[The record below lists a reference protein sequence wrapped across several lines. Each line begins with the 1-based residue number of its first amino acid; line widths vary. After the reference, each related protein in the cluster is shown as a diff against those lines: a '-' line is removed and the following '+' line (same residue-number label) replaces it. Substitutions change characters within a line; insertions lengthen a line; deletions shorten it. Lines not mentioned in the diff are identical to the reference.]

1 MNTEK
6 DTSARQTLSRR
17 PVIGITANF
26 EDGQFKLQPGYVAS
40 VEAVGG
46 QPLLLSPR
54 RPEPGEAFDV
64 LDHID
69 GLILSGG
76 ADLNPLLVGEDP
88 VPALG
93 NINSV
98 RDEFELE
105 LIRQAYVRGIP
116 MLGICRGIQM
126 LAAALGGKIE
136 QDIATAHPGT
146 SLVKHSQQ
154 APKGTATHFVS
165 TEPGLIRDLFGERF
179 AVNSFHHQAVGDP
192 GCLFRVTARSSDGVI
207 EAMESRDSQFVV
219 GVQWHPECFLPEG
232 DASML
237 PLFRRLTEAA
247 SGFERA
253 KAFHRRCVTLDSHCD
268 TPMVFP
274 ALDHPSLN
282 VRSDVA
288 LVDFVKM
295 REGGL
300 HATIMVAYLKQG
312 KEFDEAA
319 YAAVDEKTRRILAQI
334 ETWVKN
340 AAPAVSLAATPAEV
354 RDNFVRGVTSV
365 MRGIENG
372 YAIGEDLAKL
382 EEYRKMGLVYVTL
395 CHNNDN
401 QICESARHDK
411 DYEILHKGL
420 SDFGKKV
427 VKEMNRVGLLVDLS
441 HASEQTFFDVL
452 ARSEVP
458 VVCSHS
464 NCRALCDHPRN
475 LTDEQLKALAE
486 KGGVVQ
492 INFYHGFLR
501 KEGEASVEDVVRHI
515 LHAMEVAGE
524 DHVGIGSDFDGDG
537 GVRGLASASAMINL
551 TRLLL
556 QAGITEAQLEK
567 LWGGNF
573 LRVMQE
579 VQEFAKT
586 R

>member
-6 DTSARQTLSRR
+6 ETSARQTPQRR

-46 QPLLLSPR
+46 LPLLLPPH
-54 RPEPGEAFDV
+54 RPQLGEAFDV

-105 LIRQAYVRGIP
+105 LIRQAYARHIP

-126 LAAALGGKIE
+126 LAAALGGRIE
-136 QDIATAHPGT
+136 QDIATAHPGAL
-146 SLVKHSQQ
+146 LVKHSQQ
-154 APKGTATHFVS
+154 APKGTATHFVT
-165 TEPGLIRDLFGERF
+165 TEPGMIRNLFGVRF
-179 AVNSFHHQAVGDP
+179 AVNSFHHQAVGEA
-192 GCLFRVTARSSDGVI
+192 GSLFRVTARSSDGVI
-207 EAMESRDSQFVV
+207 EAMESRDARFVV

-232 DASML
+232 DRSML

-247 SGFERA
+247 SFFERA
-253 KAFHRRCVTLDSHCD
+253 KAFHRHRVTLDSHCD

-274 ALDHPSLN
+274 HLDQPTLN

-300 HATIMVAYLKQG
+300 HATIMVAYLKQEKG
-312 KEFDEAA
+312 FDAKA
-319 YAAVDEKTRRILAQI
+319 YEAVDEKTRRILGQI
-334 ETWVKN
+334 EAWVKD
-340 AAPAVSLAATPAEV
+340 AEPTVSLAATPAEV
-354 RDNFVRGVTSV
+354 RNNFARGVTSV

-372 YAIGEDLAKL
+372 YAIGEDLSKL

-401 QICESARHDK
+401 QICESARHDEG
-411 DYEILHKGL
+411 YETFGKGL
-420 SDFGKKV
+420 SDFGSHV
-427 VKEMNRVGLLVDLS
+427 VKEMNRVGLLIDLS
-441 HASEQTFFDVL
+441 HASEQTFYDTL
-452 ARSEVP
+452 DLSAVP

-501 KEGEASVEDVVRHI
+501 KDGEATVEDVVRHI

-537 GVRGLASASAMINL
+537 GVKGVASAAEMMNL
-551 TRLLL
+551 TSLLL
-556 QAGITEAQLEK
+556 QAGVTEAQLEK

-573 LRVMQE
+573 LRVMQQAQDYAKE
-579 VQEFAKT
+579 V
-586 R
+586 